1 MEDII
6 AEINGRLLSLE
17 GRVAD
22 LERPTPIRTS
32 TSGMS
37 SRGDRSFERP
47 SNEFPPFRPL
57 QILMSVLGVSP

>member
-6 AEINGRLLSLE
+6 AEMNGRLLSLE

-37 SRGDRSFERP
+37 SRGDRSFE
-47 SNEFPPFRPL
+47 NAI
-57 QILMSVLGVSP
+57 Q